1 MLIAAG
7 IWRLPQTRG
16 LRVDSTLGII
26 ANLISFEK
34 MYKTLTTPISPGEI
48 RISEIEWNE
57 ANERRKDF
65 TSKEKKKT
73 KNALS
78 FIMQNLPEKV
88 WFRGNDF
95 CALIYVR

>member
-1 MLIAAG
+1 
-7 IWRLPQTRG
+7 
-16 LRVDSTLGII
+16 
-26 ANLISFEK
+26 
-34 MYKTLTTPISPGEI
+34 MYKTLTTPISPEEI
-48 RISEIEWNE
+48 RISEIKWNE

-65 TSKEKKKT
+65 TSKE